1 MKSEVKQNMAEIKSQ
16 QTPVT
21 DTQVEQIIEKAA
33 HEELSDIP
41 VVDDLYNQDEYWTD
55 AIDVE
60 VYADQD
66 PGVNSPWH
74 VDVRE
79 EHLVEHNPPLV
90 LIELESDD
98 FQYDEEQQVT
108 LRYADHFEW

>member
-1 MKSEVKQNMAEIKSQ
+1 MTEKKLQH
-16 QTPVT
+16 TPAT
-21 DTQVEQIIEKAA
+21 DTQVEQIIENAA
-33 HEELSDIP
+33 CEDFDDIP

-60 VYADQD
+60 VSAEQD
-66 PGVNSPWH
+66 AGINSPWH

-79 EHLVEHNPPLV
+79 EQLVELNVPLAP
-90 LIELESDD
+90 IELEPDE
-98 FQYDEEQQVT
+98 FQYDEDQQIT